1 LTIRTVG
8 LLDAATTPIGHRPR
22 RFLALALFSVA
33 FGTNVSTP
41 LLLLYQDRL
50 DLTTFTTTA
59 VFAVYPIGLL
69 PALLWSGPASD
80 VLGRRRLI
88 VPGIVAS
95 AFASLVMMAGRD
107 SVAALFAGRFLLGV
121 ISGVV
126 FVAASAWMQEIEPSV
141 DPLWPSRLTS
151 MVLYGGFGG
160 SPFVAGVLAQWAP
173 WKLTL
178 PYLVHLALVCVGL
191 WAMTRVPEVGFVRRA
206 GPIRPDL
213 GLPPGTRR
221 AFFEVVAPTAL
232 AVFGFA
238 SLAIALFPIL
248 LRPAM
253 HGIALFVTGANAL
266 LTAGATFA
274 AQRIVARIGIT
285 RAAPLALG
293 CGGLGCGLG
302 VIAFAGD
309 WWPLVFPAAVALGA
323 ASGLAMTSGLRFV
336 DVLTA
341 PQTRGAMTG
350 SFYAVAYAAMT
361 APALVTS
368 IAKTRTGYIVVLST
382 MTALA
387 VVATLWLHRR
397 APQIATHSASGAL
410 TGVRVTQMSRDGSA
424 GATQTMR
431 PASTDSIDSSSGA

>member
-1 LTIRTVG
+1 MITP
-8 LLDAATTPIGHRPR
+8 AATPSARHRPR

-50 DLTTFTTTA
+50 DLTTFATTA
-59 VFAVYPIGLL
+59 LFAVYPIGLL

-88 VPGIVAS
+88 VPGIFAS
-95 AFASLVMMAGRD
+95 AIASLVMMAGRD
-107 SVAALFAGRFLLGV
+107 SVTALFAGRFLLGA

-126 FVAASAWMQEIEPSV
+126 FVSASAWIQEIEPSR

-160 SPFVAGVLAQWAP
+160 GPFVAGVLAQWAP

-178 PYLVHLALVCVGL
+178 PYLVHVALVGVGL
-191 WAMTRVPEVGFVRRA
+191 WAMTRVPEAGFVRRS

-221 AFFEVVAPTAL
+221 PFFEVVAPTAL

-238 SLAIALFPIL
+238 SLSLALFPVL

-253 HGIALFVTGANAL
+253 HGVAVFVTGANAL
-266 LTAGATFA
+266 ITAAAIFG
-274 AQRIVARIGIT
+274 AQRVVARIGIV
-285 RAAPLALG
+285 RAAPVALASGAVGCALG
-293 CGGLGCGLG
+293 
-302 VIAFAGD
+302 VVAFATD
-309 WWPLVFPAAVALGA
+309 WWPLVFPAALALGGG
-323 ASGLAMTSGLRFV
+323 SGLAITAGLRFV

-350 SFYAVAYAAMT
+350 AFYAVAYAAMT

-368 IAKTRTGYIVVLST
+368 IARTRTGYIAVLSA

-387 VVATLWLHRR
+387 VIATLWLRRR
-397 APQIATHSASGAL
+397 APQIVEPAT
-410 TGVRVTQMSRDGSA
+410 
-424 GATQTMR
+424 
-431 PASTDSIDSSSGA
+431 SS

>member
-1 LTIRTVG
+1 LTIRTVVV
-8 LLDAATTPIGHRPR
+8 LDAAITPTGHRPR

-80 VLGRRRLI
+80 VLGRRRLM

-95 AFASLVMMAGRD
+95 AFASVVMIAGRD
-107 SVAALFAGRFLLGV
+107 SLAALFAGRFLLGA

-126 FVAASAWMQEIEPSV
+126 FVAASAWMQEIEPSA

-160 SPFVAGVLAQWAP
+160 GPFVAGMLAQWAP

-178 PYLVHLALVCVGL
+178 PYLVHVALVGVGL
-191 WAMTRVPEVGFVRRA
+191 WAMTRVPEAGFVRRA

-213 GLPPGTRR
+213 GLPQGTRR
-221 AFFEVVAPTAL
+221 PFVEVVVPTAL

-238 SLAIALFPIL
+238 SLSLGLFPVL

-253 HGIALFVTGANAL
+253 RGIALFVTGANAF
-266 LTAGATFA
+266 LTAGAIFG
-274 AQRIVARIGIT
+274 AQRVVARIGIV
-285 RAAPLALG
+285 RAAPIALAAG
-293 CGGLGCGLG
+293 ALGCGLG
-302 VIAFAGD
+302 VVAFATD
-309 WWPLVFPAAVALGA
+309 WWPLVFPAALALGA

-350 SFYAVAYAAMT
+350 AFYAVAYAAMT

-368 IAKTRTGYIVVLST
+368 IARTRTGYIVVLST

-387 VVATLWLHRR
+387 LVATLWLRRR
-397 APQIATHSASGAL
+397 APQIAEPSRPL
-410 TGVRVTQMSRDGSA
+410 VTAER
-424 GATQTMR
+424 
-431 PASTDSIDSSSGA
+431 

>member
-1 LTIRTVG
+1 M
-8 LLDAATTPIGHRPR
+8 
-22 RFLALALFSVA
+22 FSVA

-50 DLTTFTTTA
+50 DLSTFTTTA
-59 VFAVYPIGLL
+59 LFAVYPVGLL

-95 AFASLVMMAGRD
+95 ALASVVMILGRD
-107 SVAALFAGRFLLGV
+107 SVAALFAGRFLLGA

-126 FVAASAWMQEIEPSV
+126 FVAASAWMQEIEPSR

-160 SPFVAGVLAQWAP
+160 GPFVTGVLAQWAP
-173 WKLTL
+173 WPLTL
-178 PYLVHLALVCVGL
+178 PYLVHIALVGVGL
-191 WAMTRVPEVGFVRRA
+191 WAMTRVPEAGIVRRT
-206 GPIRPDL
+206 GRIRPDL

-221 AFFEVVAPTAL
+221 PFFEVVAPTAL

-238 SLAIALFPIL
+238 SLSLALFPVL

-266 LTAGATFA
+266 LTAGAIFG
-274 AQRIVARIGIT
+274 AQRVVVRIGVV
-285 RAAPLALG
+285 RAAPVALSFGAAGCALG
-293 CGGLGCGLG
+293 VL
-302 VIAFAGD
+302 AFATD
-309 WWPLVFPAAVALGA
+309 WWPIVFPAAIALGA
-323 ASGLAMTSGLRFV
+323 SSGLAVTTGLRFV
-336 DVLTA
+336 DILTA

-350 SFYAVAYAAMT
+350 AFYAVAYAAMT

-368 IAKTRTGYIVVLST
+368 IARTRTGYIVVLST
-382 MTALA
+382 MSVLA
-387 VVATLWLHRR
+387 VAATAWLRRR
-397 APQIATHSASGAL
+397 APQI
-410 TGVRVTQMSRDGSA
+410 VE
-424 GATQTMR
+424 
-431 PASTDSIDSSSGA
+431 P

>member
-1 LTIRTVG
+1 MPTVG
-8 LLDAATTPIGHRPR
+8 GLEQVTVTPTSGGRQAGGARPR
-22 RFLALALFSVA
+22 RWLAVALFSVA

-50 DLTTFTTTA
+50 ELTTFATTA
-59 VFAVYPIGLL
+59 LFAVYPIGLL
-69 PALLWSGPASD
+69 PALLWAGPASD

-88 VPGIVAS
+88 VPGVAASAVAS
-95 AFASLVMMAGRD
+95 GVMMLGRD
-107 SVAALFAGRFLLGV
+107 SVVALFAGRLLLGA

-126 FVAASAWMQEIEPSV
+126 FVAASAWMQEIEPTD

-160 SPFVAGVLAQWAP
+160 GPFVAGILAQWAP
-173 WKLTL
+173 WPYAL
-178 PYLVHLALVCVGL
+178 PYLVHVALVVVGC
-191 WAMTRVPEVGFVRRA
+191 WAMTRVPEAGFVRRA

-221 AFFEVVAPTAL
+221 PFVEVVAPTAL

-238 SLAIALFPIL
+238 SLSLALFPIL

-266 LTAGATFA
+266 VTAGAIFG
-274 AQRIVARIGIT
+274 AQRVVARIGIV
-285 RAAPLALG
+285 RASPLALG
-293 CGGLGCGLG
+293 CGAVGCGLG
-302 VIAFAGD
+302 VIAFASD
-309 WWPLVFPAAVALGA
+309 WWPLVFPAALALGA
-323 ASGLAMTSGLRFV
+323 ASGLAITTGLRFV

-341 PQTRGAMTG
+341 PETRGAMTG
-350 SFYAVAYAAMT
+350 AFYAVAYAAMT

-368 IAKTRTGYIVVLST
+368 IARTRTGYIAALST

-387 VVATLWLHRR
+387 VLATLWLRRR
-397 APQIATHSASGAL
+397 APQIVDRAGVGPLTHRRRTTASEDTRL
-410 TGVRVTQMSRDGSA
+410 L
-424 GATQTMR
+424 
-431 PASTDSIDSSSGA
+431 

>member
-1 LTIRTVG
+1 M
-8 LLDAATTPIGHRPR
+8 
-22 RFLALALFSVA
+22 ALALFSVA

-59 VFAVYPIGLL
+59 LFAVYPIGLL

-88 VPGIVAS
+88 VPGIAASAVAS
-95 AFASLVMMAGRD
+95 VVMMLGRD
-107 SVAALFAGRFLLGV
+107 SVVALFAGRFLLGA

-126 FVAASAWMQEIEPSV
+126 FVAASAWMQEIEPSA

-160 SPFVAGVLAQWAP
+160 GPFVAGVLAQWAP
-173 WKLTL
+173 RPLAL
-178 PYLVHLALVCVGL
+178 PYLVHIGLVGVGL
-191 WAMTRVPEVGFVRRA
+191 WAMTRVPEVDFVRRP

-221 AFFEVVAPTAL
+221 PFVQVVAPTAL

-238 SLAIALFPIL
+238 SLSLALFPLL

-266 LTAGATFA
+266 LTAGAIFG
-274 AQRIVARIGIT
+274 AQRVVARIGVV
-285 RAAPLALG
+285 RSAPVALG
-293 CGGLGCGLG
+293 FGAVGCGLG
-302 VIAFAGD
+302 VIAFASG
-309 WWPLVFPAAVALGA
+309 WWVVVFPAAVALGA
-323 ASGLAMTSGLRFV
+323 SSGMAVTTGLRFV
-336 DVLTA
+336 DILTA
-341 PQTRGAMTG
+341 PRTRGAMTG
-350 SFYAVAYAAMT
+350 AFYAVAYAAMT

-368 IAKTRTGYIVVLST
+368 IARTRTGYIAVLST

-387 VVATLWLHRR
+387 VVATVWLRRR
-397 APQIATHSASGAL
+397 APQL
-410 TGVRVTQMSRDGSA
+410 
-424 GATQTMR
+424 
-431 PASTDSIDSSSGA
+431 IDP